1 MPEYDTK
8 PVCKFYL
15 NIYKRMVTWF
25 GFSRPF
31 WLCDMNQEEL
41 LKCILRMVI
50 TPNMYIIFITV
61 AIRIRRNNDRDVSVL
76 ENYKKTAPDT
86 NSRNAKRKQY
96 YDDNAE
102 RIREY
107 NKMYHMLKKAF
118 LPEGSQRAT
127 SGINIFKKNN

>member
-1 MPEYDTK
+1 
-8 PVCKFYL
+8 
-15 NIYKRMVTWF
+15 MVTWF

-107 NKMYHMLKKAF
+107 NKMYHMLKKQA
-118 LPEGSQRAT
+118 S
-127 SGINIFKKNN
+127 SINIFKKNN